1 VVLQTLVF
9 NYKQIYIFFWSVPE
23 QKLDLFTPYMAAFF
37 NKYCPYKITDRKI
50 IKVEHHNIIDSS
62 RCLIIIASTFLQFSG
77 ELKNKFYQKL
87 L

>member
-1 VVLQTLVF
+1 
-9 NYKQIYIFFWSVPE
+9 
-23 QKLDLFTPYMAAFF
+23 MAAFF

-62 RCLIIIASTFLQFSG
+62 RCLIIIANTFLQFSG